1 MTPLLHSFAQLD
13 ISSLSFTMCI
23 KMEEMFLW
31 KTFNSDSIS
40 EAKKPNEIHL
50 LALDVF

>member
-1 MTPLLHSFAQLD
+1 
-13 ISSLSFTMCI
+13 
-23 KMEEMFLW
+23 MFLW

-50 LALDVF
+50 LALDVFWVLCLYSIELEYFLNN